1 MRSLF
6 DASIYAAR
14 RTALAA
20 ALPGGLVVLPG
31 SDLAPMN
38 YAHNAYPFV
47 QDASFRYF
55 FGADRPGV
63 VGVLDVDAG
72 EPILFGDEAT
82 LDDVI
87 WIGETRTLAADAAAA
102 GVGRV
107 RPSADLA
114 EFLQTAARHG
124 RAIHFLPQYRADT
137 LLKLAEALGSELAA
151 VRNGASAELIAAIV
165 AIREIKGPEE
175 IAEMEAVLSLTR
187 EMHHAAMRETRP
199 GRYER
204 EIVGVI
210 EGMARAADTQLAYG
224 TIFTGRGEILHNL
237 RHDRLIQDGDL
248 IVNDSGAVSLGGYA
262 SDITRTLPASGRFTP
277 TQRRLYEIVLA
288 AQTAAIEAARPGV
301 TFADLHRLA
310 SRTLVEGLSEIGVFR
325 GDPGEIVESGAY
337 AICFQC
343 GLGHMIG
350 LDVHDMEALGED
362 KVGYDGEVV
371 RSPLFGFRNLRLGKR
386 LKTGMAVTVE
396 PGLYFIPQLI
406 DLWRAERR
414 FDDKIDYARLDAFRT
429 FGGIR
434 IEDDVLI
441 EADGA
446 RVLGEPIA
454 KSVED
459 VEALMGAAFRT

>member
-1 MRSLF
+1 MF

-14 RTALAA
+14 RDALAA
-20 ALPGGLVVLPG
+20 RLGGGLVVLPG

-47 QDASFRYF
+47 QDGAFRYF
-55 FGADRPGV
+55 FGVDRPGV
-63 VGVLDVDAG
+63 VGILDVDAG
-72 EPILFGDEAT
+72 EPTLFGDEAT

-87 WIGETRTLAADAAAA
+87 WIGETQSLADEAAEAA
-102 GVGRV
+102 VRRV

-114 EFLQTAARHG
+114 EVLRSAG
-124 RAIHFLPQYRADT
+124 RRGRRIHLLPQYRTDT
-137 LLKLAEALGSELAA
+137 LLKLAAALGVQPDA
-151 VRNGASAELIAAIV
+151 VRDGVSADLIAAIV

-175 IAEMEAVLSLTR
+175 IAEMEAVLGLTR

-210 EGMARAADTQLAYG
+210 EGLARAADTQLAYG

-248 IVNDSGAVSLGGYA
+248 IVNDSGAVSRGGYA

-277 TQRRLYEIVLA
+277 LQRRLYEIVLA
-288 AQTAAIEAARPGV
+288 AQLAAIEAARPGT

-310 SRTLVEGLSEIGVFR
+310 ARTLVEGLAEFGVFR
-325 GDPGEIVESGAY
+325 GDPAEAVESGAY

-343 GLGHMIG
+343 GLGHQIG

-362 KVGYDGEVV
+362 NVGYDTEVG
-371 RSPLFGFRNLRLGKR
+371 RSALFGFRNLRLGKR
-386 LKTGMAVTVE
+386 LKTGMTVTVE

-406 DLWRAERR
+406 DLWRGERR
-414 FDDKIDYARLDAFRT
+414 FEGQIDYAKLEAFRT

-434 IEDDVLI
+434 IEDDILI

-446 RVLGEPIA
+446 RVLGPPIA
-454 KSVED
+454 KSVDE
-459 VEALMGAAFRT
+459 VEALMGAAFRA